1 MSFRRLAPDHGPV
14 TGLYKHLFK
23 VFEIIEKP
31 IGIDEELVETYR
43 VQDQA
48 PRNHT
53 SASDELDTPRELKA
67 LRQSLPTKLWTV
79 QNIDNSKKKLN
90 SKPQSKIRKQEIQKA
105 KHTKRT
111 TTDSENEPTQT
122 PQLYPQTP
130 DQPPQRPHI
139 ICK

>member
-1 MSFRRLAPDHGPV
+1 M
-14 TGLYKHLFK
+14 
-23 VFEIIEKP
+23 FEIIEKP

-79 QNIDNSKKKLN
+79 QNIDNPNKKHKSTSIQIQTKL
-90 SKPQSKIRKQEIQKA
+90 
-105 KHTKRT
+105 
-111 TTDSENEPTQT
+111 
-122 PQLYPQTP
+122 
-130 DQPPQRPHI
+130 
-139 ICK
+139 